1 MDEKDTCMQSFP
13 LAQFGCM
20 CSLGIFSRVQ
30 MNSVEF
36 VGHVGFGEYLKTQ
49 NVNKT
54 HSPRNN
60 LPRRHVV
67 MCWTSF
73 PNTYHGGCK
82 KTLHPTSLSLS
93 RHNLTWTC

>member
-1 MDEKDTCMQSFP
+1 MQSFP

-20 CSLGIFSRVQ
+20 CSLGIFPRVQ

-36 VGHVGFGEYLKTQ
+36 VGHVGFGEYLKTRNG
-49 NVNKT
+49 NVIKT

-60 LPRRHVV
+60 LPRQHVA
-67 MCWTSF
+67 MRWTSF
-73 PNTYHGGCK
+73 PNTYHGQCK

-93 RHNLTWTC
+93 HHNLTSTC